1 MITAEFRAEV
11 ERFAR
16 HMHTIILKKTAF
28 GGGRDRTCVPWA
40 LAGSIALSRHGVR
53 TIHYQGG
60 SAFWPVVKPEYDDG
74 VTPNRFGYQWSL
86 AEAMPHLL
94 DGDLPEVHAWLAFD
108 DPDGDRWVLD
118 LAAGGFA
125 REGARELKLKPE
137 AVAAVPEAFWHPVS
151 EPLPA
156 EVEYRA
162 DANASRTVAA
172 FVSALRGEISLQ
184 SFLTK

>member
-1 MITAEFRAEV
+1 MITAEFRREV

-16 HMHTIILKKTAF
+16 HVHTIILKRTGVGAE
-28 GGGRDRTCVPWA
+28 DRTCVVWA

-53 TIHYQGG
+53 TILFQGG
-60 SAFWPVVKPEYDDG
+60 SAFWPVVRPEHDDG

-86 AEAMPHLL
+86 TEAMPHLMA
-94 DGDLPEVHAWLAFD
+94 GDLPEVHAWLAFD
-108 DPDGDRWVLD
+108 DLDGERWVLD

-137 AVAAVPEAFWHPVS
+137 AVAAVPEAFWHRVA

-162 DANASRTVAA
+162 DANATRTVVA
-172 FVSALRGEISLQ
+172 FVTALRQEIAPQ
-184 SFLTK
+184 SFLNK